1 MNKII
6 SKITIFF
13 IIFQILTSCGIYRPV
28 DAKKYPPQPELR
40 VKNNLKEGRGI
51 KLFKSDDKGGK
62 FEFANA
68 NPLWRASLDTIDFM
82 PLLSVDYGGG
92 IIITD
97 WYGEENE
104 NDSIKITIQFLS
116 NEIKKGKITS
126 YFFTKEKKEILLHG
140 HCHQKALSNVEDSV
154 WLLSLPENY
163 SVEVIPSGC
172 CGMAGS
178 FGYEKEHF
186 EVSQQVGNLVLFP
199 KVRNAKSAIEIV
211 APGTSCRHQIFDG
224 TGKKANA

>member
-6 SKITIFF
+6 TKITIFF
-13 IIFQILTSCGIYRPV
+13 IIFQILNSCGIYRPV

-40 VKNNLKEGRGI
+40 VKNNIEEGRGFR
-51 KLFKSDDKGGK
+51 LMTGFGNEKGGK

-68 NPLWRASLDTIDFM
+68 NPLWRASLDIIDFM

-116 NEIKKGKITS
+116 NEIRSDALNIKVFKKKCTS
-126 YFFTKEKKEILLHG
+126 
-140 HCHQKALSNVEDSV
+140 LSNCK
-154 WLLSLPENY
+154 
-163 SVEVIPSGC
+163 VIQSQSDISQELRI
-172 CGMAGS
+172 AILKRAALYKS
-178 FGYEKEHF
+178 DDIEKNRKEYRI
-186 EVSQQVGNLVLFP
+186 
-199 KVRNAKSAIEIV
+199 KDDR
-211 APGTSCRHQIFDG
+211 
-224 TGKKANA
+224 

>member
-6 SKITIFF
+6 IKITIFF
-13 IIFQILTSCGIYRPV
+13 IIIQIFTSCGIYRPV

-40 VKNNLKEGRGI
+40 VKNNIKEGRGI

-68 NPLWRASLDTIDFM
+68 NALWRASLDVIDFM

-116 NEIKKGKITS
+116 NEIRSDSLNIKVFKKRCTN
-126 YFFTKEKKEILLHG
+126 
-140 HCHQKALSNVEDSV
+140 LSNCKV
-154 WLLSLPENY
+154 
-163 SVEVIPSGC
+163 
-172 CGMAGS
+172 MQ
-178 FGYEKEHF
+178 
-186 EVSQQVGNLVLFP
+186 SQSDINQELRV
-199 KVRNAKSAIEIV
+199 AIL
-211 APGTSCRHQIFDG
+211 
-224 TGKKANA
+224 KKAAQYKLEVTEKNKKN

>member
-6 SKITIFF
+6 GKITIFF
-13 IIFQILTSCGIYRPV
+13 IIFQIFTSCGIYRPV

-40 VKNNLKEGRGI
+40 VQNNIKEGKGI
-51 KLFKSDDKGGK
+51 KLFNSKDNGGK

-104 NDSIKITIQFLS
+104 NDAIKITIQFLS
-116 NEIKKGKITS
+116 NEVRSDSLNIKIFKRKCTDLLNCKVIQS
-126 YFFTKEKKEILLHG
+126 QSDINQELRVAIL
-140 HCHQKALSNVEDSV
+140 
-154 WLLSLPENY
+154 
-163 SVEVIPSGC
+163 
-172 CGMAGS
+172 
-178 FGYEKEHF
+178 
-186 EVSQQVGNLVLFP
+186 
-199 KVRNAKSAIEIV
+199 
-211 APGTSCRHQIFDG
+211 
-224 TGKKANA
+224 KKAAQYKLEDTEKNKKK

>member
-1 MNKII
+1 M
-6 SKITIFF
+6 
-13 IIFQILTSCGIYRPV
+13 IFQIFTSCGIYRPV

-116 NEIKKGKITS
+116 NEIRSDSLNIKVFKKKCTN
-126 YFFTKEKKEILLHG
+126 
-140 HCHQKALSNVEDSV
+140 LSNCKV
-154 WLLSLPENY
+154 
-163 SVEVIPSGC
+163 
-172 CGMAGS
+172 MQ
-178 FGYEKEHF
+178 
-186 EVSQQVGNLVLFP
+186 SQSDINQELRV
-199 KVRNAKSAIEIV
+199 AIL
-211 APGTSCRHQIFDG
+211 
-224 TGKKANA
+224 KKAAQYKLEDTEKNKKN

>member
-6 SKITIFF
+6 SQFTIYFM
-13 IIFQILTSCGIYRPV
+13 IFQIFTSCGIYRPV

-40 VKNNLKEGRGI
+40 VKNNIKEGKGI
-51 KLFKSDDKGGK
+51 KLFSSNDKGGK

-68 NPLWRASLDTIDFM
+68 NPLWRASLDIIDFM

-116 NEIKKGKITS
+116 NEIRSDSLNIKVFKKKCTN
-126 YFFTKEKKEILLHG
+126 
-140 HCHQKALSNVEDSV
+140 LSNCKV
-154 WLLSLPENY
+154 
-163 SVEVIPSGC
+163 
-172 CGMAGS
+172 MQ
-178 FGYEKEHF
+178 
-186 EVSQQVGNLVLFP
+186 SQSDINQELRV
-199 KVRNAKSAIEIV
+199 AIL
-211 APGTSCRHQIFDG
+211 
-224 TGKKANA
+224 KKAAQYKLEVTEKNKKN